1 MLSQASFSLCNVDV
15 SPGKYCKRQKDEKM
29 VAPEQWVNISSLH
42 NLAFSDDKSVV
53 RTPNP
58 KEACLK
64 HSFRSVQRVRDLLYK
79 KSQNAHGNGTCR
91 LVHTF
96 RKRVG
101 GGLWPISDLI
111 FSQDRVSI
119 LACVS
124 TVCRGSLFVF
134 LSKTEI

>member
-1 MLSQASFSLCNVDV
+1 MLSQASFNLGNVDV
-15 SPGKYCKRQKDEKM
+15 SPGKYCKRQKDGKM
-29 VAPEQWVNISSLH
+29 VAPEWWVNISSLH
-42 NLAFSDDKSVV
+42 NLAFSDDESVV
-53 RTPNP
+53 RAPNP

-79 KSQNAHGNGTCR
+79 KSLNAHGDGTYR

-101 GGLWPISDLI
+101 GGLWPFSDLI
-111 FSQDRVSI
+111 FSQDKVSI
-119 LACVS
+119 LVCVS
-124 TVCRGSLFVF
+124 TICRGYLFVF